1 MALSAK
7 RNFVIKSLK
16 QNSRERERR
25 RERKGK
31 ELDWRDEIKKK
42 WNQEHRGN

>member
-1 MALSAK
+1 MAASAK

-16 QNSRERERR
+16 QNSREREG
-25 RERKGK
+25 ERKGK
-31 ELDWRDEIKKK
+31 ELDWRDEIKQK

>member
-1 MALSAK
+1 MAASAK

-16 QNSRERERR
+16 QNSRERRG

-31 ELDWRDEIKKK
+31 ELDWRDEIKQK